1 MIITTQRHPFNSWVD
16 RLLTLAGWFVFSY
29 LLAHGLWLLLQ
40 HSMNTAGFEKI
51 DPIFPTLTTFLLYGL
66 VLAMNALL
74 LLGWSRWHQRVMQRR
89 CLQRSDL
96 QPQNTRT
103 AKQASIDSPLRFPD
117 EHIDT
122 ARQSQVVV
130 MYHSQD
136 GTVEDVK
143 PTFSHRPRPNS
154 LTLVHSEP
162 VFSKSA

>member
-16 RLLTLAGWFVFSY
+16 RLLTLAGWLAFSY

-40 HSMNTAGFEKI
+40 HSMNTAGFEKM
-51 DPIFPTLTTFLLYGL
+51 DPIFPTLTTFLFYGL

-89 CLQRSDL
+89 CLQRRDL
-96 QPQNTRT
+96 HTC
-103 AKQASIDSPLRFPD
+103 KQGQTDSSLRFTE

-136 GTVEDVK
+136 GAVEDVK

-154 LTLVHSEP
+154 LKLVHSEP
-162 VFSKSA
+162 VLSRSA